1 MMKLHRNFLP
11 RSKATG
17 FGPTLETWTPE
28 NLKYFTN
35 GIANRETLKNQA
47 IQRSASFDP
56 MMRQTLYEA
65 LSAQYAH
72 AGSTVPENLE
82 QLLDPRSVTVT
93 TGHQLSLALGPLF
106 TVFKI
111 LHVVQLCEAMNESET
126 AHTFLPVFWLASE
139 DHDLEEVQN
148 VHLFN
153 KTFSWF
159 PHEAGPVGSMTT
171 AQLSPCYE
179 EILSCFKGISA
190 AELSEL
196 FRNDAA
202 SYAEHYQQ
210 MLSKIFG
217 KFGVILID
225 GNDPTLKK
233 AFSPIVRKEL
243 QEQFVM
249 ATVSAT
255 NAALVDAG
263 KKVQAHVRP
272 INLFYLSPQQRER
285 IVPDEGHFVVGEQ
298 RWTLENMLTE
308 LEEHP
313 ERFSPN
319 VLMRP
324 LYQESVLPNVCYVGG
339 SGELNYW
346 SQLKSTFKEAGLP
359 FPLLKTRI
367 SGFLLKGSS
376 LENNESSFRPFK
388 EQEDSILSVS
398 SNRDAFFEDLDQR
411 LTALKELLITGSQP
425 FGQEAEKW
433 ALPQIKNMEAALEH
447 YKARWQKQEKQNLES
462 ELSRE
467 RRKYAEKY
475 PNDLPQERVTSL
487 FQYCGEQ
494 SPSAL
499 ILALKNLID
508 PFSEELHIF
517 TQTHETE

>member
-1 MMKLHRNFLP
+1 
-11 RSKATG
+11 
-17 FGPTLETWTPE
+17 
-28 NLKYFTN
+28 
-35 GIANRETLKNQA
+35 
-47 IQRSASFDP
+47 
-56 MMRQTLYEA
+56 
-65 LSAQYAH
+65 
-72 AGSTVPENLE
+72 
-82 QLLDPRSVTVT
+82 
-93 TGHQLSLALGPLF
+93 
-106 TVFKI
+106 
-111 LHVVQLCEAMNESET
+111 
-126 AHTFLPVFWLASE
+126 
-139 DHDLEEVQN
+139 
-148 VHLFN
+148 
-153 KTFSWF
+153 
-159 PHEAGPVGSMTT
+159 MTT
-171 AQLSPCYE
+171 AQLNTCYE

-190 AELSEL
+190 DELSEL

-202 SYAEHYQQ
+202 NYAQHYHQ
-210 MLSKIFG
+210 MLSKIFS

-233 AFSPIVRKEL
+233 AFSPMVRKEL

-255 NAALVDAG
+255 NAELVYAG

-272 INLFYLSPQQRER
+272 INLFYLSPQKRER
-285 IVPDEGHFVVGEQ
+285 ILPDEGHFVVGEQ

-308 LEEHP
+308 VEEHP

-324 LYQESVLPNVCYVGG
+324 LYQETVLPNVCYVGG

-346 SQLKSTFKEAGLP
+346 SQLKSTFKAVGLP

-367 SGFLLKGSS
+367 SGFLLKGSF

-388 EQEDSILSVS
+388 EQEDSILSIS
-398 SNRDAFFEDLDQR
+398 SNRDTFFENLDQR
-411 LTALKELLITGSQP
+411 LTSLKELLITGSQP

-433 ALPQIKNMEAALEH
+433 ALPQIKNMEGALEH

-462 ELSRE
+462 QLSRE

-475 PNDLPQERVTSL
+475 PNDLPQERVTSI
-487 FQYCGEQ
+487 FQYCSGEG
-494 SPSAL
+494 PSEL

-517 TQTHETE
+517 EQIHETE

>member
-1 MMKLHRNFLP
+1 
-11 RSKATG
+11 
-17 FGPTLETWTPE
+17 
-28 NLKYFTN
+28 
-35 GIANRETLKNQA
+35 
-47 IQRSASFDP
+47 
-56 MMRQTLYEA
+56 MRQTLYEA
-65 LSAQYAH
+65 LISQYAK
-72 AGSTVPENLE
+72 AGSTIPENLE
-82 QLLDPRSVTVT
+82 QLLNPRSVTVT
-93 TGHQLSLALGPLF
+93 TGHQLPLALGPLF

-111 LHVVQLCEAMNESET
+111 LHVVQLCEAMNESEI
-126 AHTFLPVFWLASE
+126 ANTFLPVFWLASE

-153 KTFSWF
+153 KTFSWV
-159 PHEAGPVGSMTT
+159 PNETGPVGSMTT
-171 AQLSPCYE
+171 AQLNTCYE

-190 AELSEL
+190 DELSEL

-202 SYAEHYQQ
+202 NYAQHYHQ
-210 MLSKIFG
+210 MLSKIFS

-233 AFSPIVRKEL
+233 AFSPMVRKEL

-255 NAALVDAG
+255 NAELVYAG

-272 INLFYLSPQQRER
+272 INLFYLSPQKRER
-285 IVPDEGHFVVGEQ
+285 ILPDEGHFVVGEQ

-308 LEEHP
+308 VEEHP

-324 LYQESVLPNVCYVGG
+324 LYQETVLPNVCYVGG

-346 SQLKSTFKEAGLP
+346 SQLKSTFKAVGLP

-367 SGFLLKGSS
+367 SGFLLKGSF

-388 EQEDSILSVS
+388 EQEDSILSIS
-398 SNRDAFFEDLDQR
+398 SNRDTFFENLDQR
-411 LTALKELLITGSQP
+411 LTSLKELLITGSQP

-433 ALPQIKNMEAALEH
+433 ALPQIKNMEGALEH

-462 ELSRE
+462 QLSRE

-475 PNDLPQERVTSL
+475 PNDLPQERVTSI

-517 TQTHETE
+517 EQSHETE

>member
-1 MMKLHRNFLP
+1 
-11 RSKATG
+11 
-17 FGPTLETWTPE
+17 LETWTPE
-28 NLKYFTN
+28 SLAHFTN
-35 GIANRETLKNQA
+35 GIADRESLKNQA

-56 MMRQTLYEA
+56 AMRQTLYEA
-65 LSAQYAH
+65 LISQYAK
-72 AGSTVPENLE
+72 AGSTIPENLD

-111 LHVVQLCEAMNESET
+111 LHVVQLCEAMNESG
-126 AHTFLPVFWLASE
+126 AANTFLPVFWLASE

-148 VHLFN
+148 VHVFN
-153 KTFSWF
+153 KSFTWV
-159 PHEAGPVGSMTT
+159 PNEAGPVGSMTT
-171 AQLSPCYE
+171 AQLGTCYD
-179 EILSCFKGISA
+179 EILACFQGKSA
-190 AELSEL
+190 LELSEL
-196 FRNDAA
+196 FQINATN
-202 SYAEHYQQ
+202 YAQHYHQ

-233 AFSPIVRKEL
+233 AFSPLVRKEL
-243 QEQFVM
+243 HEQFVM
-249 ATVSAT
+249 TTVSAT
-255 NAALVDAG
+255 NAELVDAG

-272 INLFYLSPQQRER
+272 INLFYLSPQKRER

-308 LEEHP
+308 VEKHP

-324 LYQESVLPNVCYVGG
+324 LYQETVLPNVCYVGG

-346 SQLKSTFKEAGLP
+346 TQLKSTFKEAGLP

-376 LENNESSFRPFK
+376 FENNESSFRPFK
-388 EQEDSILSVS
+388 EQEDSILSIS
-398 SNRDAFFEDLDQR
+398 SNRDTFFENLDQR
-411 LTALKELLITGSQP
+411 LTSLKELLITGSQP

-462 ELSRE
+462 QLSRE

>member
-1 MMKLHRNFLP
+1 
-11 RSKATG
+11 
-17 FGPTLETWTPE
+17 
-28 NLKYFTN
+28 
-35 GIANRETLKNQA
+35 
-47 IQRSASFDP
+47 
-56 MMRQTLYEA
+56 
-65 LSAQYAH
+65 
-72 AGSTVPENLE
+72 
-82 QLLDPRSVTVT
+82 
-93 TGHQLSLALGPLF
+93 
-106 TVFKI
+106 
-111 LHVVQLCEAMNESET
+111 
-126 AHTFLPVFWLASE
+126 
-139 DHDLEEVQN
+139 
-148 VHLFN
+148 
-153 KTFSWF
+153 
-159 PHEAGPVGSMTT
+159 MTT
-171 AQLSPCYE
+171 AQLNTCYE
-179 EILSCFKGISA
+179 EIVSCFKGISA
-190 AELSEL
+190 DELSEL
-196 FRNDAA
+196 FRNDATN
-202 SYAEHYQQ
+202 YAEHYHQ

-243 QEQFVM
+243 QEQFVK

-255 NAALVDAG
+255 NVELVDAG

-298 RWTLENMLTE
+298 RWTLEHMLTE
-308 LEEHP
+308 LEEYP

-324 LYQESVLPNVCYVGG
+324 LYQETVLPNVCYVGG

-346 SQLKSTFKEAGLP
+346 TQLKNTFKVAGLP

-388 EQEDSILSVS
+388 EQEDSILSIS
-398 SNRDAFFEDLDQR
+398 SNRDAFFKELDQR
-411 LTALKELLITGSQP
+411 LTGLKELLITGSQP

-462 ELSRE
+462 QLSRE

-487 FQYCGEQ
+487 FQYCGDQ

>member
-1 MMKLHRNFLP
+1 MMQLNRNFLP

-28 NLKYFTN
+28 TLAHFTN
-35 GIANRETLKNQA
+35 GIADRESLKNQA

-56 MMRQTLYEA
+56 AMRQTLYEA
-65 LSAQYAH
+65 LISQYTK
-72 AGSTVPENLE
+72 AGSTIPENLE
-82 QLLDPRSVTVT
+82 QLLNPRSVTVT
-93 TGHQLSLALGPLF
+93 TGHQLPLALGPLF

-111 LHVVQLCEAMNESET
+111 LHVVQLCEAMNESG
-126 AHTFLPVFWLASE
+126 AANTFLPVFWLASE

-148 VHLFN
+148 VHVFN
-153 KTFSWF
+153 KSFTWV
-159 PHEAGPVGSMTT
+159 PNEAGPVGSMTT
-171 AQLSPCYE
+171 AQLGTCYD
-179 EILSCFKGISA
+179 EILACFQGHSA
-190 AELSEL
+190 LELSEL
-196 FRNDAA
+196 FQINATN
-202 SYAEHYQQ
+202 YAQHYHK

-225 GNDPTLKK
+225 GNDPMLKK
-233 AFSPIVRKEL
+233 AFSPMVRKEL

-272 INLFYLSPQQRER
+272 INLFYLSPQKRER

-308 LEEHP
+308 VEEHP

-324 LYQESVLPNVCYVGG
+324 LYQETVLPNVCYVGG

-346 SQLKSTFKEAGLP
+346 SQLKSTFKAAGRP

-367 SGFLLKGSS
+367 SGFLLKAS
-376 LENNESSFRPFK
+376 LSENQEAAFRPLA
-388 EQEDSILSVS
+388 EQENSLLSQAT
-398 SNRDAFFEDLDQR
+398 NRDPFFEGLDLR
-411 LTALKELLITGSQP
+411 LKALSDVLMEGIQP
-425 FGQEAEKW
+425 FGKEAEKW
-433 ALPQIKNMEAALEH
+433 ALPQIKNIETAIDH
-447 YKARWQKQEKQNLES
+447 YKSRWQKHEKQNLES
-462 ELSRE
+462 ELSRL
-467 RRKYAEKY
+467 RRKHAEKY
-475 PNDLPQERVTSL
+475 PKDLPQERVTSL
-487 FQYCGEQ
+487 FQYCGAEG
-494 SPSAL
+494 PSAL

-517 TQTHETE
+517 EQSHETE

>member
-28 NLKYFTN
+28 TLAHFTN
-35 GIANRETLKNQA
+35 GIADRESLKNQA

-56 MMRQTLYEA
+56 AMRQTLYEA
-65 LSAQYAH
+65 LISQYAK
-72 AGSTVPENLE
+72 AGSTIPENLE

-93 TGHQLSLALGPLF
+93 TGHQLPLALGPLF

-111 LHVVQLCEAMNESET
+111 LHVVQLCEAMNESEI
-126 AHTFLPVFWLASE
+126 ANTFLPVFWLASE

-153 KTFSWF
+153 KTFSWV
-159 PHEAGPVGSMTT
+159 PNETGPVGSMTT
-171 AQLSPCYE
+171 AQLNTCYE

-190 AELSEL
+190 DELSEL

-202 SYAEHYQQ
+202 NYAQHYHQ
-210 MLSKIFG
+210 MLSKIFS

-233 AFSPIVRKEL
+233 AFSPMVRKEL

-255 NAALVDAG
+255 NAELVYAG

-272 INLFYLSPQQRER
+272 INLFYLSPQKRER
-285 IVPDEGHFVVGEQ
+285 ILPDEGHFVVGEQ

-308 LEEHP
+308 VEEHP

-324 LYQESVLPNVCYVGG
+324 LYQETVLPNVCYVGG

-346 SQLKSTFKEAGLP
+346 SQLKSTFKAVGHP

-367 SGFLLKGSS
+367 SGFLLRASFS
-376 LENNESSFRPFK
+376 ENQEAAFRPLA
-388 EQEDSILSVS
+388 EQENSLLSQV
-398 SNRDAFFEDLDQR
+398 SNRDPFFEALDLR
-411 LTALKELLITGSQP
+411 LKALSDALLEGIQP
-425 FGQEAEKW
+425 FGKEAEKW
-433 ALPQIKNMEAALEH
+433 ALPQIKNIETAIDH
-447 YKARWQKQEKQNLES
+447 YKSRWQKHEKQNLES
-462 ELSRE
+462 ELSRL
-467 RRKYAEKY
+467 RRKHVEKY
-475 PNDLPQERVTSL
+475 PKDLPQERVTSL
-487 FQYCGEQ
+487 FQYCSGEG
-494 SPSAL
+494 PSEL

-517 TQTHETE
+517 EQIHETE